1 MADGPAVVGPRV
13 AVFCGS
19 RPGRDPVHA
28 ALAQALGSAIGR
40 RGWQLV
46 YGGGHVGL
54 MGIVAQAALDAG
66 ARVHGITTEHLVG
79 REVAMPG
86 LQQLDVVGTM
96 FERKRLLI
104 EGADAYVVLP
114 GGFGTVD
121 ELLDALTL
129 KQLDEHRKP
138 IVLLDSTGRFWA
150 PWLALARHLVE
161 EGFADASALALA
173 SGADGVD
180 AALDLIAT
188 SPMAAA
194 LR

>member
-1 MADGPAVVGPRV
+1 MADGPAADGRRV

-28 ALAQALGSAIGR
+28 GLARALGSAIGQ

-66 ARVHGITTEHLVG
+66 ARVHGITTQHLVG
-79 REVAMPG
+79 REVAMAG

-138 IVLLDSTGRFWA
+138 IVLLDATGRFWT

-161 EGFADASALALA
+161 EGFADVSALALA
-173 SGADGVD
+173 SGADSVD
-180 AALDLIAT
+180 AALDLVAAA
-188 SPMAAA
+188 PRAAA

>member
-1 MADGPAVVGPRV
+1 MDATSSGRPLQV

-28 ALAQALGSAIGR
+28 ALAKELGQAIGG
-40 RGWQLV
+40 RGWRLV

-54 MGIVAQAALDAG
+54 MGIVAQAVLDG
-66 ARVHGITTEHLVG
+66 GGQVHGIITQHLVG

-86 LQQLDVVGTM
+86 LQKLDVVDTM

-104 EGADAYVVLP
+104 DGSDAYIVLP

-121 ELLDALTL
+121 ELLDVLTL

-150 PWLALARHLVE
+150 PWLALARHLVD
-161 EGFADASALALA
+161 EGFAGPSALALA
-173 SGADGVD
+173 AEAADVE
-180 AALDLIAT
+180 
-188 SPMAAA
+188 AA
-194 LR
+194 LRLAEAAPGTAELA